1 MPTRRAIY
9 RSEPGRLLITGF
21 YRGILEEAPS
31 ALRRRFVSTREG
43 RTHLLEAG
51 PEDGDVVLLLHGSA
65 SNSATWLGDIPV
77 LGRSFRVVAAD
88 IPGHPGLS
96 EGPPLA
102 LSSPDTA
109 AWLQGLLDQI
119 GAETVRMVGMSL
131 GGWAALDYATRHPDR
146 VRGLSLLA
154 PAGLAPVRGSFVLKA
169 LPLSL
174 LGKWGSDRTQRL
186 VFGGREVPPPVLEF
200 GRLVAR
206 HYRPPLERPRVFSDA
221 ELGRLQM
228 PIQFFAGTRDAL
240 VRAAESAHRLE
251 RVVPQAEVHLLE
263 GEGHAVLGRAEQ
275 ILSFLEGC

>member
-1 MPTRRAIY
+1 MPARRAVY
-9 RSEPGRLLITGF
+9 RSEPGRLVVTGF
-21 YRGILEEAPS
+21 YRRILDEAPS
-31 ALRRRFVSTREG
+31 ALRRRFVPTGEG

-77 LGRSFRVVAAD
+77 WARAFRVVAAD

-96 EGPPLA
+96 EGLPLA

-146 VRGLSLLA
+146 IRGLSLLA
-154 PAGLAPVRGSFVLKA
+154 PAGLAPVRGSFVLRA

-174 LGKWGSDRTQRL
+174 LGKWGSDRTQHL

-206 HYRPPLERPRVFSDA
+206 HHRPPLERPRVFTDP

-240 VRAAESAHRLE
+240 VRAADSARRLA
-251 RVVPQAEVHLLE
+251 RVAPQAEVHLLE
-263 GEGHAVLGRAEQ
+263 GEGHAILGRAEQ